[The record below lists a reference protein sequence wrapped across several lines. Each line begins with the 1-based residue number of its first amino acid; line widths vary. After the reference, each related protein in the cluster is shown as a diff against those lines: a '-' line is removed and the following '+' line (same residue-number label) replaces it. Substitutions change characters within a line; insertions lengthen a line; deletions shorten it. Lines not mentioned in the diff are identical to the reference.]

1 MRRLVGFV
9 VIGMFLAAAGV
20 AIAAA
25 YFTLFDSSGSSKEQ
39 TTGGPTATLTPGTPQ
54 TTVECATPVLTDTI
68 RSRLAPPSAG
78 PRAVIIDEAS
88 LTAPN
93 PAFAEAAMA
102 LLQQAGYVVDY
113 YAGGDVTVDFFRNL
127 PAQNYGFIIFRGH
140 SVAFFDNLVLFTDEP
155 YSKDAHVDDQRSGR
169 LVEVHWNAECIDEP
183 RFFGIMPEFIENLD
197 GGFDGATVLITGCWG
212 LDPNTTAAAFV
223 KKGAGV
229 VVGWDGLVLANHTD
243 AATERLLQ
251 HLLVDRLP
259 ASEAVGRT
267 MAEIGPDPEYGS
279 TLGVYPAEE

>member
-25 YFTLFDSSGSSKEQ
+25 YLTLSDDGGDERVVV
-39 TTGGPTATLTPGTPQ
+39 GPTATLTPATPQ
-54 TTVECATPVLTDTI
+54 TTPDCPTPVLTDTI
-68 RSRLAPPSAG
+68 RSRVAPPSAG
-78 PRAVIIDEAS
+78 PRAVLIDEAA
-88 LTAPN
+88 LTAPDK
-93 PAFAEAAMA
+93 PFVEAAIA

-113 YAGGDVTVDFFRNL
+113 YAGSDVTVDLFREL
-127 PAQNYGFIIFRGH
+127 PSRGYGFIIFRGH
-140 SVAFFDNLVLFTDEP
+140 SAALFDNLVLFTNEP
-155 YSKDAHVDDQRSGR
+155 YSEDAHLDDQRSGR

-259 ASEAVGRT
+259 TAEAVGQT

-279 TLGVYPAEE
+279 KLGVYPAEEQ

>member
-25 YFTLFDSSGSSKEQ
+25 YFTLADSGGSSRGQ
-39 TTGGPTATLTPGTPQ
+39 TTGGATATPAAETTPD
-54 TTVECATPVLTDTI
+54 CSTPVVADPI
-68 RSRLAPPSAG
+68 QSRVAPPSTG
-78 PRAVIIDEAS
+78 PRAVIIDEAA
-88 LTAPN
+88 LTAPDK
-93 PAFAEAAMA
+93 PFVEAAIA

-113 YAGGDVTVDFFRNL
+113 YSGRDVTVDLFRNL

-140 SVAFFDNLVLFTDEP
+140 SAALFDNLVLFTDEP
-155 YSKDAHVDDQRSGR
+155 YSEDAHVDDQRAGR

-197 GGFDGATVLITGCWG
+197 GGFNGATVLITGCWG

-223 KKGAGV
+223 EKGASV
-229 VVGWDGLVLANHTD
+229 VVGWDGLVRADHTD

-259 ASEAVGRT
+259 AAEAVDRT
-267 MAEIGPDPEYGS
+267 KAEIGPDPDYGS
-279 TLGVYPAEE
+279 TLGLYPAEEQ